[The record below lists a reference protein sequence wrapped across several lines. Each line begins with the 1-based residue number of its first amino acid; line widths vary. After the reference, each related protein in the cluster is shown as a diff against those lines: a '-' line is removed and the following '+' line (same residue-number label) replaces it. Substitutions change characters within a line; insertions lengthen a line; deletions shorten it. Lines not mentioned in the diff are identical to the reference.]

1 MKRESVLSNAEK
13 DSIVIEKFIFHVI
26 IEENM
31 NPIFL
36 DEVVLDESQKDFFK
50 KRLEEASQGP
60 QYLFTDKS
68 TSAVYQQ
75 CLAIR
80 DNSDKN
86 FLKSSKIITAL
97 FRTHHKKS
105 MSDGVFIISLVSI
118 LNKHR
123 LLFLL
128 KMDHKLVYRYK
139 IEGTKAI
146 LEKIKDNFTEDRKT
160 IQKAALIDISDYYA
174 WDLLASERDSVEIRD
189 YFKDFL
195 QVVDK
200 DDAFRLTQKA
210 RSIARN
216 WASENL
222 DLLRTEDTPTSY
234 RERAATYLNGH
245 EVFNSDEFID
255 YVIYDV
261 DQEKR
266 KKAIKSFKE
275 YMQIGGLYGSSF
287 KPSTKALAYKKKN
300 KGETAE
306 GVILEWEGDPRSVN
320 LTIPTER
327 DVNDNLF
334 HIVIKTSNLSYKN

>member
-1 MKRESVLSNAEK
+1 MRRESVLSDVEK
-13 DSIVIEKFIFHVI
+13 NSIIIEKFIFHVI
-26 IEENM
+26 IEDNM

-36 DEVVLDESQKDFFK
+36 DEVVLDESQKEFFK

-60 QYLFTDKS
+60 QYLFADKS
-68 TSAVYQQ
+68 TSVIYQE
-75 CLAIR
+75 CLAIK
-80 DNSDKN
+80 DNPNKN

-105 MSDGVFIISLVSI
+105 MSDGVFVIALVSI
-118 LNKHR
+118 LNKR
-123 LLFLL
+123 KLLFLL

-160 IQKAALIDISDYYA
+160 IQKAALIDMSDYYT
-174 WDLLASERDSVEIRD
+174 WHLLASERDSIEIRD

-195 QVVDK
+195 QVIDK

-222 DLLRTEDTPTSY
+222 DLLCMEDTPTSY
-234 RERAATYLNGH
+234 RERAAAYLSGH
-245 EVFNSDEFID
+245 EIFNSDEFID
-255 YVIYDV
+255 YIIYDAN
-261 DQEKR
+261 QEKR

-275 YMQIGGLYGSSF
+275 YMQVGGLYGHSF
-287 KPSTKALAYKKKN
+287 KPSAKALAYKKKN
-300 KGETAE
+300 RGETAE

-334 HIVIKTSNLSYKN
+334 HIVVKTSNLSYKN